1 MKFLSPKYSPSAF
14 VKNISWNILAS
25 TSTKL
30 IKPLFSI
37 LVARILV
44 PQDYGVLAI
53 AIAIQAFFITIK
65 DLGVTSVIIVKN
77 DGYDYTKAHFS
88 IQFVTA
94 IVNYLLILI
103 SRGWIADYFGQPI
116 LTTIMPI
123 LGLGL
128 FISSVEDA
136 LLTRHFKKN
145 EYKIV
150 FYRQLIPTI
159 VSGVAALTLAM
170 LGFGVY
176 SLILSMLLGSLAS
189 TIFLVIF
196 NKWIPTFEFDLK
208 RLKSLFS
215 LGIHVAT
222 QRISGFIAL
231 QLDSLIVAKNIG
243 AHGTGLYRMSMD
255 LSTFIPNTFLFQYQ
269 QVLFTEAVSRPDDSQ
284 YISHRYNQFIKS
296 VFAFTFINF
305 VAVYLLA
312 PSLIPLILG
321 EKWVGL
327 VQPVQLI
334 AISIISSNLVNPNVQ
349 FSQIFGFNHIYTYF
363 ALIRSSVTAFAILLA
378 SFHSLHAVLLAW
390 VAIGVIG
397 NFVNFAIFK
406 AHQDEIAV
414 TRSIYFMFM
423 IVTTLYMIICV
434 DWIVKGIV

>member
-1 MKFLSPKYSPSAF
+1 MKFISPKYSPSAYI
-14 VKNISWNILAS
+14 KNISWNILAS

-53 AIAIQAFFITIK
+53 AIAVQAFFVTIK

-94 IVNYLLILI
+94 IVNYFLILL
-103 SRGWIADYFGQPI
+103 SRGWIADYFDQPI

-136 LLTRHFKKN
+136 LLTRHYKKN

-150 FYRQLIPTI
+150 FYRQLIPAI
-159 VSGVAALTLAM
+159 VSGMAALTLAM

-176 SLILSMLLGSLAS
+176 SLILSILLGSLAS

-196 NKWIPTFEFDLK
+196 NQWMPAFDFDLK

-222 QRISGFIAL
+222 QRIAGFIAL

-243 AHGTGLYRMSMD
+243 AHSTGLYRMSMD
-255 LSTFIPNTFLFQYQ
+255 LSTFIPNALLFQYQ
-269 QVLFTEAVSRPDDSQ
+269 QVLFTEAASKPDDSQ
-284 YISHRYNQFIKS
+284 YITHRYNQFIKL

-305 VAVYLLA
+305 IAVYLLA
-312 PSLIPLILG
+312 PSLIPLVLG
-321 EKWVGL
+321 EKWTGL

-349 FSQIFGFNHIYTYF
+349 FSQILGFNHVYTYF
-363 ALIRSSVTAFAILLA
+363 ALIRSSVTAVAILLA
-378 SFHSLHAVLLAW
+378 SFHSLNAVLLAW
-390 VAIGVIG
+390 VAIGIIG
-397 NFVNFAIFK
+397 NYVNFTIFK
-406 AHQDEIAV
+406 AHQNKITV
-414 TRSIYFMFM
+414 TRSIYLMFM
-423 IVTTLYMIICV
+423 IVITLYMIIFV